1 MERPPLRSPRA
12 DVLVFLAE
20 KGSVP
25 VIRSEEHIDNDARA
39 ALCRS
44 GRVGM
49 RRSRVD
55 NTYHYVLLASGREE
69 ARALGV
75 EPASYSPDFEC
86 FGRDAE

>member
-12 DVLVFLAE
+12 DVLAFLAE

-25 VIRSEEHIDNDARA
+25 VIRSEEHIDNDTRA

-49 RRSRVD
+49 RRSTVD

-69 ARALGV
+69 ARALGF
-75 EPASYSPDFEC
+75 EPVIYSNDLVS